1 MSLKFLAGFLIL
13 FAIAFAAVETRNAT
27 VRVAYE
33 VESVRKDRIA
43 CASRVRALRFVV
55 ATETSY
61 ARVRRRVESWEI
73 PVFDPSRSDPGAPA
87 PGRRAS
93 PSIRPVGDP
102 RE

>member
-33 VESVRKDRIA
+33 VESVRQERIA
-43 CASRVRALRFVV
+43 AASRVRALRFVV
-55 ATETSY
+55 ASETSY
-61 ARVRRRVESWEI
+61 ARVRRRVEAWEI
-73 PVFDPSRSDPGAPA
+73 PIFDPSRSDPGAPA
-87 PGRRAS
+87 SGRPAA
-93 PSIRPVGDP
+93 PAFRPVGGP